1 MNIPQ
6 PVHVNEATPKPA
18 TISVSRVI
26 AATPDRLYALIS
38 DLPRMGEWS
47 PENQGGRWMNGAS
60 GPALHA
66 RFKGKN
72 RNGWRRWTTTAKVVT
87 ADAPREFVFIVTSR
101 GFPVAKWG
109 YVLEPVTGGTKV
121 TETWYDNRSSFFAKV
136 TGAAVG
142 VRDRAEFN
150 RVGMEQTLERL
161 AAAVE

>member
-1 MNIPQ
+1 MT
-6 PVHVNEATPKPA
+6 ATTPSA
-18 TISVSRVI
+18 TVSVSRVI
-26 AATPDRLYALIS
+26 AATPERLYALIS

-60 GPALHA
+60 GPATNA

-72 RNGWRRWTTTAKVVT
+72 RNGWRRWTTIAKVVT
-87 ADAPREFVFIVTSR
+87 AAPPTEFVFIVTSR

-109 YVLEPVTGGTKV
+109 YVLETVTGGTKV
-121 TETWYDNRSSFFAKV
+121 TETWYDNRSTLFAKV
-136 TGAAVG
+136 SATAVG

-150 RVGMEQTLERL
+150 RIGMEQTLERL